1 MSDLSVVIPTHNRK
15 EILRRSLEALLDQ
28 TLPPE
33 SYEIVI
39 VDDGSTDETE
49 TMVRGMMLTSPAS
62 LRYFYQSNKGPAAAR
77 NLGIEEAEAEVILLI
92 DDDVIASSS
101 LLHTHLQGHQAGS
114 RIAIL
119 GKTEIHPE
127 ITLTPFLEFI
137 MASELLVA
145 FDRIER
151 GQDVPYRYFVTS
163 NVSLRK
169 EHLWEVGMFDEVFK
183 SPGYEDT
190 ELAYRLSQYG
200 IQTIYNP
207 RAVAYHLD
215 PMTLESFI
223 HRQRR
228 VGRNAVLFQ
237 RKYPELRVAS
247 RGTTPRLLAAIVR
260 HLFFQALFLLSRQKR
275 FQWRA
280 WKYQLDYHCLL
291 GMREGWRSQRSG
303 QQDGAIS

>member
-1 MSDLSVVIPTHNRK
+1 MIDLSVVIPTHNRK
-15 EILRRSLEALLDQ
+15 EILRRSLEALFDQ
-28 TLPPE
+28 TLPHE

-49 TMVRGMMLTSPAS
+49 ARVREMMLTSPVR
-62 LRYFYQSNKGPAAAR
+62 LRYYYQSNRGPAAAR
-77 NLGIEEAEAEVILLI
+77 NLGIREAEAEVILLI
-92 DDDVIASSS
+92 DDDVIASPS
-101 LLHTHLQGHQAGS
+101 LLRTHLQEHQAAS
-114 RIAIL
+114 RIAVL
-119 GKTEIHPE
+119 GKTEIHSE
-127 ITLTPFLEFI
+127 ITPTPFLEFI
-137 MASELLVA
+137 TASELLVA
-145 FDRIER
+145 FDRIES

-169 EHLWEVGMFDEVFK
+169 EHLWEVGMFDEGFK

-190 ELAYRLSQYG
+190 ELAYRLSQHG
-200 IQTIYNP
+200 IQTVYNP

-228 VGRNAVLFQ
+228 VGRNAVIFQ
-237 RKYPELRVAS
+237 RKHPELRVAS
-247 RGTTPRLLAAIVR
+247 RRTTPRLLAAMAR
-260 HLFFQALFLLSRQKR
+260 HLFFQVLFLLSQEKR

-303 QQDGAIS
+303 Q